1 MLTRQE
7 QLRIQSTCA
16 LDISPAL
23 NELCF
28 CSRSFLKPIIGKK
41 GFQLHEEAWN
51 AYPYCLTVLTNPGYM
66 KDDFRVVLE
75 TLHLPD
81 GGDSENVLGMPKAE
95 YAKVTHHTA
104 NIVGDKCTVIKDI
117 SPVSASCKYR
127 PVCSLAVY

>member
-1 MLTRQE
+1 M
-7 QLRIQSTCA
+7 
-16 LDISPAL
+16 
-23 NELCF
+23 
-28 CSRSFLKPIIGKK
+28 
-41 GFQLHEEAWN
+41 
-51 AYPYCLTVLTNPGYM
+51 LTNPGYM